1 VSSLVALATSSH
13 DSEREQQRRVIF
25 GGPMAKVDRTLQAL
39 HEIRDAVKT
48 TNARLDAAIE
58 VLGHRINDREIR
70 LATEMVAVVRAV
82 DRVRDVLRV
91 ALLR

>member
-1 VSSLVALATSSH
+1 
-13 DSEREQQRRVIF
+13 
-25 GGPMAKVDRTLQAL
+25 MAKVDRTLQAL

-58 VLGHRINDREIR
+58 VLGHRINDSEIR

-82 DRVRDVLRV
+82 DGVRDVLRERLDDRERV
-91 ALLR
+91 EDHERRIAQLERRRA